1 MEKSLPWSRIRTTYR
16 HQWVELVD
24 AEWEWGSPYPEAARV
39 RHSSPDRSDLIAQIE
54 RKGKEP
60 GSLVLY
66 IGAVESVVSREATA
80 HAL

>member
-1 MEKSLPWSRIRTTYR
+1 MDKSLPWSRIRTMYR

-39 RHSSPDRSDLIAQIE
+39 RHSSSDRSELIAQIS
-54 RKGKEP
+54 RSGKVP

-66 IGAVESVVSREATA
+66 VGAVESVVSREASA
-80 HAL
+80 AAL